1 MGKSMTSI
9 IKLIPFTTFHKKF
22 EEVMCKR
29 VSNFSI
35 SNILADEKSGF
46 KNNLP
51 TEKPYQVSMTKPCK
65 IYEMCVS
72 EIFF

>member
-1 MGKSMTSI
+1 
-9 IKLIPFTTFHKKF
+9 
-22 EEVMCKR
+22 MCKR

-72 EIFF
+72 EISF

>member
-1 MGKSMTSI
+1 
-9 IKLIPFTTFHKKF
+9 
-22 EEVMCKR
+22 

-51 TEKPYQVSMTKPCK
+51 TEKPYQVSLTKNPVNF
-65 IYEMCVS
+65 YEMCVS
-72 EIFF
+72 EIYF